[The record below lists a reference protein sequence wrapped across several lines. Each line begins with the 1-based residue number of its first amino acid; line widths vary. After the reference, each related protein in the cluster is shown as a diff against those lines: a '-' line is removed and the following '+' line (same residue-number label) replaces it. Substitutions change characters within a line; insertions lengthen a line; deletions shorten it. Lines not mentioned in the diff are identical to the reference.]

1 MDMRLGLGMTTA
13 CVGHLNEKRDNIEFK
28 ERVVFGMDS
37 FNEDFMNLAT
47 ELTCSKTQV
56 VYS

>member
-1 MDMRLGLGMTTA
+1 MRLGLGMTTA